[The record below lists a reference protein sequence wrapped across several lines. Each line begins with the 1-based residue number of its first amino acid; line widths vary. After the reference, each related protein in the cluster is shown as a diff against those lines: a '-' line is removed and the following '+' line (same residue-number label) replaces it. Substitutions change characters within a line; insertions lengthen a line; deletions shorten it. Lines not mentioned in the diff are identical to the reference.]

1 MGHKLI
7 RRVSLD
13 KFYELV
19 TGDKNAFYNLCM
31 ALPNII
37 QKVLNETEKVSTPED
52 EVFEELKVIADRKIF
67 L

>member
-37 QKVLNETEKVSTPED
+37 QKVSTPED
-52 EVFEELKVIADRKIF
+52 EVFEELKVIADKKIF